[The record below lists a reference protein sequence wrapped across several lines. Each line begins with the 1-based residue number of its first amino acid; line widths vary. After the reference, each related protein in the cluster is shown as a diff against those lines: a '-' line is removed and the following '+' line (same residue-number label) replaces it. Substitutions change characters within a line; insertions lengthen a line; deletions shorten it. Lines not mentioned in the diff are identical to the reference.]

1 MKPLSL
7 LLVGFALAQP
17 YKDLEAHTGPVNAV
31 VFAPNNYYL
40 ISAGS
45 DRQVILWSIPDGSIM
60 GRLSSRKGGRQTI
73 QPPQASVN
81 TLFFQSPFS
90 KPQARDSFSF
100 PLWAASS
107 DGSLYEIEVF
117 KVPGP
122 GGEEGLLLRRSVN
135 LARRI
140 SKTNPPI
147 YWESLVMH
155 PKKPIVYVLNRFGTL
170 AAWDKDEDWLQLFQD
185 TAEVSYAL
193 AMPGHA
199 KALYLGSGSGAIYV
213 LDPNSLSIEKV
224 LRGHRSGVRGL
235 ALSYDDRLLA
245 SAGLDGKVMIWQ
257 LPEGLRI
264 RTLDGHEDGVRAVAF
279 SPDGRYLASAGKD
292 GLLILWDVALGT
304 REKTLRLGT
313 PLWSVAFSP
322 NGQYLAAGGNDG
334 LLRLWRID
342 QLGIRPAQILTD
354 REELYR
360 PPLELEDNIP
370 LCTQPKPYR
379 YAYII
384 GNEDYRTYQ
393 PTFTPTMNVPY
404 AIRDAYAFRVY
415 AEQVLGVPPK
425 NIVFLQNATASQMR
439 RELEKLLILSQ
450 VSKGQA
456 EIFFYYAGHGVPH
469 PDTKE
474 SYLLPVDVSPRQ
486 VQEGGI
492 RLTDLVKQLGSA
504 QARRVWLI
512 VDACF
517 SGGARNESPLAS
529 RGIRIR
535 PKPVQLQGP
544 VILLAASSADQES
557 LPYHQAQHGLFTYFL
572 LKALKEDCTRL
583 PISQLFEKVR
593 IEAARYSLLLHEK
606 LQEPSLL
613 ISPELSEEAIQ
624 ETW

>member
-1 MKPLSL
+1 MKSGTIL
-7 LLVGFALAQP
+7 LIGLLLAQP

-31 VFAPNNYYL
+31 VFSPDSRYL
-40 ISAGS
+40 VSAGS
-45 DRQVILWSIPDGSIM
+45 DRQIILWSIPYGSIV
-60 GRLSSRKGGRQTI
+60 GRLSSRREGRQTLS
-73 QPPQASVN
+73 PPQASVN
-81 TLFFQSPFS
+81 TLTFYIQGS
-90 KPQARDSFSF
+90 DSLRL

-107 DGSLYEIEVF
+107 DGALYEIEF
-117 KVPGP
+117 FRNPGP
-122 GGEEGLLLRRSVN
+122 GAEEGLLLKRSVN
-135 LARRI
+135 LARRL
-140 SKTNPPI
+140 SKTNPPF
-147 YWESLVMH
+147 YWESLVIH
-155 PKKPIVYVLNRFGTL
+155 PRKPIVYVLSRFGTL
-170 AAWDKDEDWLQLFQD
+170 AAWDKDEDWLQTFRD

-193 AMPGHA
+193 AMPSHA
-199 KALYLGSGSGAIYV
+199 RTLYLGSGSGAIYA
-213 LDPNSLSIEKV
+213 LDPGTLSIQKV
-224 LRGHRSGVRGL
+224 LRSHREGVRGL
-235 ALSYDDRLLA
+235 AISYDDRLLA
-245 SAGLDGKVMIWQ
+245 SAGLDGKVMVWQ

-264 RTLDGHEDGVRAVAF
+264 RTLEGHEDGVRAVAF

-292 GLLILWDVALGT
+292 GLLILWDLALGT

-313 PLWSVAFSP
+313 PLWCVAFSP
-322 NGQYLAAGGNDG
+322 NGQYLVAGGTDG

-342 QLGIRPAQILTD
+342 QLGIRPAQILSERD
-354 REELYR
+354 ELYR

-404 AIRDAYAFRVY
+404 AVRDAYAFRVY
-415 AEQVLGVPPK
+415 AEQVLGVPSQ

-450 VSKGQA
+450 ASKGQA

-469 PDTKE
+469 PDSKE
-474 SYLLPVDVSPRQ
+474 SYLLPVDASPRQ

-492 RLTDLVKQLGSA
+492 RLTDLIKQLGNSG
-504 QARRVWLI
+504 ARRVWMI

-535 PKPVQLQGP
+535 PKPIQIQGP

-572 LKALKEDCTRL
+572 LKALKENCNRL
-583 PISQLFEKVR
+583 PILQLHEKVR
-593 IEAARYSLLLHEK
+593 IETARYSLILHEK

-613 ISPELSEEAIQ
+613 VSPELPEEAAQ

>member
-1 MKPLSL
+1 MKCGPTL
-7 LLVGFALAQP
+7 LIGLLLAQP
-17 YKDLEAHTGPVNAV
+17 YKDLEAHAGPVNAV
-31 VFAPNNYYL
+31 AFSPDSRYL
-40 ISAGS
+40 VSAGS
-45 DRQVILWSIPDGSIM
+45 DREIILWSIPYGSIVS
-60 GRLSSRKGGRQTI
+60 RLSSRRGGHQTLS
-73 QPPQASVN
+73 PPQASVN
-81 TLFFQSPFS
+81 TLAFHLEGT
-90 KPQARDSFSF
+90 DSLHLS
-100 PLWAASS
+100 LWAASS
-107 DGSLYEIEVF
+107 DGGLYEIEVL
-117 KVPGP
+117 KTSAPRT
-122 GGEEGLLLRRSVN
+122 EERLLLKRSIN

-140 SKTNPPI
+140 SKTTPPL
-147 YWESLVMH
+147 YWESLVVH
-155 PKKPIVYVLNRFGTL
+155 PTRPVVYVLSRFGTL
-170 AAWDKDEDWLQLFQD
+170 AAWDKDEDWLQIFRD

-193 AMPGHA
+193 AMPTHA
-199 KALYLGSGSGAIYV
+199 RTLYLGSGSGVIYA
-213 LDPNSLSIEKV
+213 LDPGTLSIQKV
-224 LRGHRSGVRGL
+224 LRGHREGVRGL
-235 ALSYDDRLLA
+235 ALSYDNRLLA
-245 SAGLDGKVMIWQ
+245 SAGLDGKVMVWQ
-257 LPEGLRI
+257 MPEGLRI
-264 RTLDGHEDGVRAVAF
+264 RTLEGHEDGVRAVAF

-313 PLWSVAFSP
+313 PLWCVAFSP
-322 NGQYLAAGGNDG
+322 NGQYLVAGGTDG

-342 QLGIRPAQILTD
+342 QLGIRPAQILTERD
-354 REELYR
+354 ELYR

-370 LCTQPKPYR
+370 LCTRPKPYR

-384 GNEDYRTYQ
+384 GNEDYRAYQ

-404 AIRDAYAFRVY
+404 AIRDAYAFRMY
-415 AEQVLGVPPK
+415 AEQVLGIPSQ

-450 VSKGQA
+450 ASKGQA

-469 PDTKE
+469 PDSKE

-486 VQEGGI
+486 VQDGGI
-492 RLTDLVKQLGSA
+492 RLTDLVRQLGSGG
-504 QARRVWLI
+504 ARRVWMI

-572 LKALKEDCTRL
+572 LKALKENCNSL
-583 PISQLFEKVR
+583 PILQLHEKVR
-593 IEAARYSLLLHEK
+593 TETSRYSLILHEK

-613 ISPELSEEAIQ
+613 VSPEIPEEALQ

>member
-1 MKPLSL
+1 MRTSPV
-7 LLVGFALAQP
+7 LLVGLLLAQP
-17 YKDLEAHTGPVNAV
+17 YKDLEAHTGAVNAV
-31 VFAPNNYYL
+31 VFSPDSRYL
-40 ISAGS
+40 VSAGS
-45 DRQVILWSIPDGSIM
+45 DRQVILWSIPYGSIVS
-60 GRLSSRKGGRQTI
+60 RLSGRRVGRQTL

-81 TLFFQSPFS
+81 TIAFYLQG
-90 KPQARDSFSF
+90 ADSLRL

-107 DGSLYEIEVF
+107 DGALYEIEF
-117 KVPGP
+117 FRTPGP
-122 GGEEGLLLRRSVN
+122 GAEEGLLLKRSIN
-135 LARRI
+135 LAQRI
-140 SKTNPPI
+140 SRTDPPL
-147 YWESLVMH
+147 YWESLVLH
-155 PKKPIVYVLNRFGTL
+155 PKKPIVYVLSRLGTL
-170 AAWDKDEDWLQLFQD
+170 AAWDKDEDWLQIFRD
-185 TAEVSYAL
+185 TTEVSYAL

-199 KALYLGSGSGAIYV
+199 RTLYLGSGGGAIYV
-213 LDPNSLSIEKV
+213 LDPNMLSLQKV
-224 LRGHRSGVRGL
+224 LRGHRAGVRGL
-235 ALSYDDRLLA
+235 ALSYDDRILA
-245 SAGLDGKVMIWQ
+245 SAGLDGKVMLWQ

-264 RTLDGHEDGVRAVAF
+264 RTLEGHEDGVRAVAF

-313 PLWSVAFSP
+313 PLWCVAFSP
-322 NGQYLAAGGNDG
+322 NGQYLVAGGDDG
-334 LLRLWRID
+334 FLRLWRID
-342 QLGIRPAQILTD
+342 QLGIRPAQILTERD
-354 REELYR
+354 ELYR

-384 GNEDYRTYQ
+384 GNEDYRAYQ

-404 AIRDAYAFRVY
+404 AIRDAYAFRMY
-415 AEQVLGVPPK
+415 AEQVLGVPSQ

-469 PDTKE
+469 PDSKE

-486 VQEGGI
+486 VHEGGL
-492 RLTDLVKQLGSA
+492 RLTDLVRQLGSSG
-504 QARRVWLI
+504 ARRVWMI

-535 PKPVQLQGP
+535 PKPIQLQGP

-572 LKALKEDCTRL
+572 LKALKENCHRL
-583 PISQLFEKVR
+583 PILELHEKVR
-593 IEAARYSLLLHEK
+593 TETARYSLLLHEK

-613 ISPELSEEAIQ
+613 VSPELPEEAVR

>member
-1 MKPLSL
+1 MGL
-7 LLVGFALAQP
+7 LLAQP
-17 YKDLEAHTGPVNAV
+17 YKDLEAHVGPVNAV
-31 VFAPNNYYL
+31 VFSSDSRYL
-40 ISAGS
+40 VSAGS
-45 DRQVILWSIPDGSIM
+45 DRQIILWSIPYGSIVS
-60 GRLSSRKGGRQTI
+60 RLASRREGRQTI
-73 QPPQASVN
+73 TPPQASVN
-81 TLFFQSPFS
+81 TLSFQ
-90 KPQARDSFSF
+90 PQGFDSLRLT
-100 PLWAASS
+100 LWAAAS
-107 DGSLYEIEVF
+107 DGALYEVEF
-117 KVPGP
+117 YRAPGP
-122 GGEEGLLLRRSVN
+122 GAKEGLLLKRSVN
-135 LARRI
+135 LSRRL
-140 SKTNPPI
+140 SKTNPPF

-155 PKKPIVYVLNRFGTL
+155 PKKPLVYILSRFGTL
-170 AAWDKDEDWLQLFQD
+170 AAWDKEEDWLQTFRD

-193 AMPGHA
+193 AMPAHA
-199 KALYLGSGSGAIYV
+199 KALYLGSGSGGIYV
-213 LDPNSLSIEKV
+213 LDPTTLSVQKV
-224 LRGHRSGVRGL
+224 LRGHREGVRGL

-245 SAGLDGKVMIWQ
+245 SAGLDGKVMVWQ

-264 RTLDGHEDGVRAVAF
+264 RTLEGHQDGVRAVAF

-304 REKTLRLGT
+304 REKTLNLSI
-313 PLWSVAFSP
+313 PLWCVAFSP
-322 NGQYLAAGGNDG
+322 NGQYLVAGGTDG

-354 REELYR
+354 RDELYR

-370 LCTQPKPYR
+370 LCTQPKSHR

-404 AIRDAYAFRVY
+404 ALRDAYAFRVY
-415 AEQVLGVPPK
+415 AEQVLGVPPQ
-425 NIVFLQNATASQMR
+425 NIVFLQNATASQIR
-439 RELEKLLILSQ
+439 RELEKLFILSQ
-450 VSKGQA
+450 ASKGQA

-469 PDTKE
+469 SDSKE
-474 SYLLPVDVSPRQ
+474 SYLLPVDASPRQ

-492 RLTDLVKQLGSA
+492 RLTDLIRQLGTSG
-504 QARRVWLI
+504 ARRVWMI

-535 PKPVQLQGP
+535 PKPIQLQGP

-583 PISQLFEKVR
+583 PLQQLYEKVR
-593 IEAARYSLLLHEK
+593 IETARYSLILHEK
-606 LQEPSLL
+606 LQEPSILV
-613 ISPELSEEAIQ
+613 SPELTSDALQ